1 MQQASRLATHAILSQ
16 ICYFPC
22 YSNLNLAFAMTQSS
36 VRIDKWLWAARFYK
50 TRSLA
55 QQMVQGGK
63 VRYNGQRCK
72 PSRTVE
78 IGAEI
83 RLAQGHIE
91 KTLIVQAISGV
102 RRSAPE
108 AQTLYQETV
117 ESEQKR
123 LQQETQMK
131 LAQLSRHAPE
141 HKPDKKQ
148 RRTLLG
154 LKSKQL

>member
-1 MQQASRLATHAILSQ
+1 MSET
-16 ICYFPC
+16 
-22 YSNLNLAFAMTQSS
+22 S
-36 VRIDKWLWAARFYK
+36 VRLDKWLWAARFYK

-72 PSRTVE
+72 ASRTVE
-78 IGAEI
+78 VGAEI
-83 RLAQGHIE
+83 RLTQGHIE
-91 KTLIVQAISGV
+91 KTVTVQALSSV
-102 RRSAPE
+102 RRGAPE
-108 AQTLYQETV
+108 AQTLYQETS

-131 LAQLSRHAPE
+131 LARQSRHAPE

-148 RRTLLG
+148 RRTLLD
-154 LKSKQL
+154 LKAKQL